1 MRNRMLAVAATV
13 AMLCGLATLVPAP
26 AAAGGWEVVSSWNG
40 GRTYAC
46 ASPNGDGTSRI
57 KVYWDGRSYPTRDM
71 GGGTSGGA
79 GGLAH
84 VSPVMEISGWTY
96 SGADKGDV
104 GSVTSLVRPDNG
116 WVYFISGSA
125 YGIMVEVVMPVSAV
139 SVCPGAQRATGDQAA
154 DGTADTARPVEA
166 ATASRCVTTREF
178 GRLKKGMTVRK
189 VRAVVGARGKAV
201 TVADYSM
208 VRRYPRC
215 GGGKVVVNF
224 KKAKKAKP
232 LALGSRYRR

>member
-1 MRNRMLAVAATV
+1 MRNRLLTVAATM
-13 AMLCGLATLVPAP
+13 ALLCGLAALVPAP
-26 AAAGGWEVVSSWNG
+26 AAAAGWEVVSSWNG
-40 GRTYAC
+40 GKTYAC

-57 KVYWDGRSYPTRDM
+57 RVYWDGRSYPAHDM
-71 GGGTSGGA
+71 GGGTANGA

-84 VSPVMEISGWTY
+84 VSSQLEISGWTY
-96 SGADKGDV
+96 SSADKGEV
-104 GSVTSLVRPDNG
+104 APVTSLVRPDNG

-139 SVCPGAQRATGDQAA
+139 SLCPGAQRADDETSRTAVTTAA
-154 DGTADTARPVEA
+154 EP
-166 ATASRCVTTREF
+166 CVTNREF
-178 GRLKKGMTVRK
+178 RKLRKGMTVRK

-215 GGGKVVVNF
+215 GGGKVVVNLE
-224 KKAKKAKP
+224 KSRKSRP
-232 LALGSRYRR
+232 LGLTSRYRR